1 MFLKS
6 IQRHIIKSLFTSTI
20 YFSKVNPSAILPTKR
35 EEDGSFDIYSLP
47 DEPHEDIIL
56 NPNEIV
62 KVRTGIATAFDPL
75 FRFNVARERSSSG
88 SSGIGLRCGQ
98 IDSGYRGEW
107 FLKLQTTTDN
117 RIVITENVDKVTV
130 DEPNKTIYWPITKAV
145 CQAAFEFSVPV
156 KTEEIDYDKLQNIE
170 SERKFGALGSSG
182 K

>member
-1 MFLKS
+1 MFLSRFKS
-6 IQRHIIKSLFTSTI
+6 YLIKKLFISTI
-20 YFSKVNPSAILPTKR
+20 YFARTNPLAIIPTKR
-35 EEDGSFDIYSLP
+35 DEDGAFDVYCIP
-47 DEPHEDIIL
+47 EKPHEDIIL

-107 FLKLQTTTDN
+107 FLKLQTMTDN
-117 RIVITENVDKVTV
+117 RIVITETVINVTV
-130 DEPNKTIYWPITKAV
+130 DEASKTIYWPITKAV

-156 KTEEIDYDKLQNIE
+156 KTEEMDYDKLQKID
-170 SERKFGALGSSG
+170 SERKLGALGSSG